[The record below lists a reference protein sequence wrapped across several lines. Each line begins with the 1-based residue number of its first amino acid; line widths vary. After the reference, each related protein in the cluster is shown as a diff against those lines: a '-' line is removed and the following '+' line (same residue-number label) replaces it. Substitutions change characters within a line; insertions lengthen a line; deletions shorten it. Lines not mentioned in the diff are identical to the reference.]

1 MTGRERGVSMAG
13 KRKKIGRKVNGL
25 LLAMVSLSIFL
36 TGGISIYSLYTMKKI
51 SVDSSRML
59 GQTAADDAEQA
70 LEEMA
75 EEKLRDVAVEK
86 AAYIEEKFRAV
97 EAYVLGI
104 AELAGQIYD
113 HPERYPDRMVDLPV
127 PDSKSLAVQLL
138 WSKRL
143 SVSTPEEQ
151 AALPKTV
158 EAGDAANTEVSGG
171 EEEESGG
178 ESSGGEEEESGGN
191 PSRTKGEETD
201 LERNK
206 STEGTP
212 EQGFGEWERM
222 LGVLTCAS
230 EGEKGELR
238 KLGNIQNLLE
248 QYNSHNDMVSS
259 TYLATESGWMIQAD
273 YISFSKYEEEPETAE
288 DGKTLLPMLYE
299 ADEREWYVLAKEEPA
314 GQVIYTD
321 VIKDV
326 HRGEDCI
333 VCASPVYHNGKIVAV
348 AGVGSYLETVNNA
361 VLDTIIG
368 QEGYAFLVNR
378 KGQVMVSGKRQ
389 GETAACAEQNL
400 DLRQSAN
407 QELAEAAKRMVA
419 GHSGYL
425 QLTVDGQEVCMAYAP
440 LSRLGWSFVTV
451 IGVAEVIA
459 PARQSQD
466 TILSLT
472 DYAAQEQDGAI
483 RQMLAYLVAVLAA
496 VTFLVSLTGTWFS
509 HRLTEPIRRLIGE
522 VARIDGGNL
531 DYRIQMETEDEVED
545 LGNAFNGMADQIQKY
560 IKNLALAT
568 ADKERI
574 RTEIQVASRLQADM
588 LPDAEGAFAER
599 TEFSLYASMTPAKGV
614 GGDFYDFF
622 LLDEDHLALVIAD
635 VSGKG
640 VPAALFMVVS
650 RTLIRSH
657 VAADTPLEQVM
668 EEINDSLCD
677 NNKNGMFVT
686 AWIGILVLST
696 GKLSFVN
703 AGHCRPLIRRQ
714 DGTCVYEDSLGGFVL
729 AGMEDTVYRGSRIRL
744 RQGDTLLLYTD
755 GVTEATNC
763 REELYGEQRLM
774 AAAKSSGGCPPKE
787 LLNRIW
793 RDVDSFQ
800 KDAEQFDDI
809 TMMAVAY
816 HGKGFAE
823 KAGRPVVKSI
833 REFSVFVEDVLAEKG
848 VSLKTILKIQMA
860 VDELLS
866 NICYYS
872 GAGEMTLAV
881 RVEESEEVVEG
892 STDKG
897 AEELTYKS
905 GDCSGSRRV
914 TLIIEDDGIPYN
926 PLERPDPDVE
936 ELLEK
941 RTQGGLGI
949 YLVKKR
955 MDQME
960 YEYKDDMNR
969 LTLRKWDV

>member
-1 MTGRERGVSMAG
+1 MNGRERGVSMAG
-13 KRKKIGRKVNGL
+13 KRKKIGCKVNGL

-36 TGGISIYSLYTMKKI
+36 TGGISIYSLYSMKQI

-127 PDSKSLAVQLL
+127 PGSKSLAAQLL

-143 SVSTPEEQ
+143 SAPTPEEQ

-158 EAGDAANTEVSGG
+158 ETGDAVNTEFFER
-171 EEEESGG
+171 EEDESGG
-178 ESSGGEEEESGGN
+178 ESSGREKDESGGN

-201 LERNK
+201 PEQNK
-206 STEGTP
+206 PAEGDP
-212 EQGFGEWERM
+212 EQGFLEWERM

-230 EGEKGELR
+230 EEEKGELR

-273 YISFSKYEEEPETAE
+273 YISFSKYEKEPVTAE
-288 DGKTLLPMLYE
+288 DGKTLLPMSYE

-440 LSRLGWSFVTV
+440 LNRLGWSFVTV

-509 HRLTEPIRRLIGE
+509 HRLTEPIRRLTGE

-531 DYRIQMETEDEVED
+531 DYRIQMETGDEVED

-588 LPDAEGAFAER
+588 LPNAEGAFAER

-622 LLDEDHLALVIAD
+622 LLDEDHLALVMAD

-657 VAADTPLEQVM
+657 VAADIPLEQVM

-729 AGMEDTVYRGSRIRL
+729 AGMEDTVYHGSWIRL

-763 REELYGEQRLM
+763 REELYGEQRLL

-809 TMMAVAY
+809 TMMAVVY

-823 KAGRPVVKSI
+823 KAGRPVVESI
-833 REFSVFVEDVLAEKG
+833 REFSVFAEDVLAEKG

-892 STDKG
+892 SADEE
-897 AEELTYKS
+897 AEEPTYKS
-905 GDCSGSRRV
+905 GDRSASRRV

-955 MDQME
+955 MDQIE
-960 YEYKDDMNR
+960 YEYKDGMNR
-969 LTLRKWDV
+969 LTLRKWDI